1 MVFLLLLA
9 CAAAAASTN
18 ATRRLGAPDLPG
30 CRAGWAFAPAKYA
43 FPKGGSPG
51 RSGHWSSS
59 CGYRHFVQ
67 HDCGSPRRVAYDC
80 PTSVWTAAPWG
91 GASRDAA
98 GGARPARV
106 AVKYGGQLGNNMFQ
120 YAFAFRLAS
129 ELAFRS
135 GRAVELR
142 APKMPLS
149 WAGMRDR
156 VVPPPPGRRLA
167 GRPRQPPPKKPAAAS
182 NCAVV
187 TDRDRL
193 SKLPLCA
200 QLEAAFRSTTCVQV
214 NGFFEDFGHL
224 RGWRDEFRRL
234 FAPAGRCGDTPP
246 PGRDEVLVHVRE
258 CDQGSVDAPRPFFSA
273 HGQVPWKFYDAVL
286 RGIAARRQAAGRPPP
301 TFTVLSPPSCGSSD
315 LVKRLGSAFGATR
328 RASPGATEDYC
339 FMLASST
346 LVLAPSTFSWWAAW
360 FSEAEV
366 HMPMLGAFAHQRT
379 NNYPLGPNKGA
390 KGGLACE
397 KLFDKV
403 GKSLSVDEPRYV
415 YHDVDSGTYFG
426 SYHRANESF
435 TWG

>member
-1 MVFLLLLA
+1 
-9 CAAAAASTN
+9 
-18 ATRRLGAPDLPG
+18 
-30 CRAGWAFAPAKYA
+30 
-43 FPKGGSPG
+43 
-51 RSGHWSSS
+51 
-59 CGYRHFVQ
+59 
-67 HDCGSPRRVAYDC
+67 
-80 PTSVWTAAPWG
+80 
-91 GASRDAA
+91 
-98 GGARPARV
+98 
-106 AVKYGGQLGNNMFQ
+106 MFQ

-167 GRPRQPPPKKPAAAS
+167 GRPRRPPPKKPAAAS

-328 RASPGATEDYC
+328 RASPGATAVPCAASVALSSRERRPP
-339 FMLASST
+339 FSPPTSPNFFTNTWFAAPALATRS
-346 LVLAPSTFSWWAAW
+346 PS
-360 FSEAEV
+360 
-366 HMPMLGAFAHQRT
+366 
-379 NNYPLGPNKGA
+379 
-390 KGGLACE
+390 
-397 KLFDKV
+397 
-403 GKSLSVDEPRYV
+403 SLSRRPAIRRTEAPVLL
-415 YHDVDSGTYFG
+415 SGATAQERMA
-426 SYHRANESF
+426 SP
-435 TWG
+435 T